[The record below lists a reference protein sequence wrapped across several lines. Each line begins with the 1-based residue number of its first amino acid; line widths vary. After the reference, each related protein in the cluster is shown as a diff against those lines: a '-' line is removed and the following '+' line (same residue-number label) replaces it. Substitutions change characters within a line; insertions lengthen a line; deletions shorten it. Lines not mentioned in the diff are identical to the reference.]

1 MSYTNTTQYY
11 DLPQFT
17 SSDVPTWDD
26 VNAAFLA
33 IDTALHTIS
42 QSSGITQ
49 AQAQAL
55 IDTSLTGAIFHDA
68 TNGTGITSG
77 QYSKLL
83 VKPAPNA

>member
-1 MSYTNTTQYY
+1 MSYTGTTQYY
-11 DLPQFT
+11 NLPQFAST
-17 SSDVPTWDD
+17 DIPTWDD
-26 VNAAFLA
+26 VNAAFSA
-33 IDTALHTIS
+33 IDTALHGIAE
-42 QSSGITQ
+42 SSGITQ